1 MRHIRC
7 ASCGTRYDY
16 DIEGCCPDCGAYNCP
31 PRRREIEADGLLHT
45 VKKKAGAEPWEA
57 KSAGKKVCYEE
68 GPREKRK
75 APAAKPRQKV
85 TVAPLLS
92 GEPNQSRARE
102 RGIGKPS
109 QGIGFWIVV
118 GIVVISM
125 LMSRCS
131 L

>member
-7 ASCGTRYDY
+7 ASCGKRYDY
-16 DIEGCCPDCGAYNCP
+16 DIEGCCPACGAYNRP

-45 VKKKAGAEPWEA
+45 VREKAGTEPWDVR
-57 KSAGKKVCYEE
+57 SAGEKVCYE
-68 GPREKRK
+68 GGTREKRK
-75 APAAKPRQKV
+75 APAGKPRQKV
-85 TVAPLLS
+85 AAPLLS
-92 GEPNQSRARE
+92 GEPTQPRSRE
-102 RGIGKPS
+102 RGTGKPS

-118 GIVVISM
+118 AIVVISM